1 MRARRS
7 DPLND
12 ELTALDELEDEIRRP
27 KKRSLSLIVPL
38 LITMIVMTGGV
49 TIAWYSYTAGI
60 KEGSE
65 GAAPLLK
72 PEGPMKVAPANPGG
86 LAIPHQDK
94 TVFNAIDGRGKDEG
108 VERLLPPP
116 EKPMSIPV
124 RPVPSPA
131 VTPTEPPVGSR
142 VRAADRAGESRA
154 AVGKPVPLTPG
165 GSRPEQPVAPT
176 PSAPLPSAPTP
187 PAPSAGLTAPK
198 APTVTPSPP
207 KTPPAAQKTAR
218 ATPATK
224 PAKPAAAAGKA
235 FRIQIGSV
243 SSDVQGRKYW
253 ESESAKHRDLFGTLS
268 LNLQKATVKGK
279 VFFRIQGGPLPNRA
293 AAADLCR
300 KLKARKIGCIVV
312 PPGRG

>member
-72 PEGPMKVAPANPGG
+72 PKGPMKVAPENPGG

-94 TVFNAIDGRGKDEG
+94 TVFNAIDGRDKEKG

-124 RPVPSPA
+124 KPVPPPA
-131 VTPTEPPVGSR
+131 VAPSEPSAGSR
-142 VRAADRAGESRA
+142 VRAADRAAGQ
-154 AVGKPVPLTPG
+154 PVPLTPG
-165 GSRPEQPVAPT
+165 GARPAPSEPVKT
-176 PSAPLPSAPTP
+176 PTP
-187 PAPSAGLTAPK
+187 PAASAKPAPATQK
-198 APTVTPSPP
+198 PAV
-207 KTPPAAQKTAR
+207 TPPAAQKTAR
-218 ATPATK
+218 ATPEAK

-243 SSDVQGRKYW
+243 SSDVQGKKFW
-253 ESESAKHRDLFGTLS
+253 DSQSAKHRDLFGKLS
-268 LNLQKATVKGK
+268 LNLQKATIKGK
-279 VFFRIQGGPLPNRA
+279 VFYRIQGGPLPDRA
-293 AAADLCR
+293 AAAGLCR

>member
-72 PEGPMKVAPANPGG
+72 PKGPMKVAPENPGG
-86 LAIPHQDK
+86 LSIPHQDK
-94 TVFNAIDGRGKDEG
+94 TVFNAIDGRGKEKG

-124 RPVPSPA
+124 KPVPPPA
-131 VTPTEPPVGSR
+131 VAPSEPSAGSR
-142 VRAADRAGESRA
+142 VRAADRTGDGR

-165 GSRPEQPVAPT
+165 GARTVQPVSPKT
-176 PSAPLPSAPTP
+176 

-198 APTVTPSPP
+198 AQPAKPKST

-218 ATPATK
+218 ATPEPK
-224 PAKPAAAAGKA
+224 PAKPAVSAGKA

-243 SSDVQGRKYW
+243 SSNVQGKKFW
-253 ESESAKHRDLFGTLS
+253 DSQSAKHRDLFGKLS
-268 LNLQKATVKGK
+268 LNLQKATIKGK
-279 VFFRIQGGPLPNRA
+279 VFYRIQGGPLPDRA
-293 AAADLCR
+293 AATGLCQ

>member
-27 KKRSLSLIVPL
+27 KRRSLSLIVPL

-72 PEGPMKVAPANPGG
+72 PKGPMKVAPENPGG

-94 TVFNAIDGRGKDEG
+94 TVFNAIDGRNKEKG

-124 RPVPSPA
+124 KPVPPPA
-131 VTPTEPPVGSR
+131 AVPSEAPAGSR
-142 VRAADRAGESRA
+142 VRAADRTGQDRA
-154 AVGKPVPLTPG
+154 AGKPVPLTPG
-165 GSRPEQPVAPT
+165 GARPAPSEPAKT
-176 PSAPLPSAPTP
+176 PTP
-187 PAPSAGLTAPK
+187 PAASANPAAAPPK
-198 APTVTPSPP
+198 AAV
-207 KTPPAAQKTAR
+207 TPPAAQKTAR
-218 ATPATK
+218 TAPESK
-224 PAKPAAAAGKA
+224 PAKPAGKA

-243 SSDVQGRKYW
+243 SSDVQGKKFW
-253 ESESAKHRDLFGTLS
+253 DSQSVKHRDLFGNLS
-268 LNLQKATVKGK
+268 LNLQKATIKGK
-279 VFFRIQGGPLPNRA
+279 TFYRIQGGPLPDRA
-293 AAADLCR
+293 AAAGLCR

>member
-72 PEGPMKVAPANPGG
+72 PKGPMKVAPANPGG

-94 TVFNAIDGRGKDEG
+94 TVFNAIDGRGKEQG

-124 RPVPSPA
+124 KPVPPPA
-131 VTPTEPPVGSR
+131 VAPSEPSAGSR
-142 VRAADRAGESRA
+142 VRAADRAA
-154 AVGKPVPLTPG
+154 GKPVPLTPG
-165 GSRPEQPVAPT
+165 ASRPT
-176 PSAPLPSAPTP
+176 PSEPAKTPTP
-187 PAPSAGLTAPK
+187 PAASVKPAPAAPK
-198 APTVTPSPP
+198 AAVTPP
-207 KTPPAAQKTAR
+207 TPQKTAR
-218 ATPATK
+218 ATPEAK
-224 PAKPAAAAGKA
+224 PAKPAVSAGKA

-243 SSDVQGRKYW
+243 SSNVQGKKFW
-253 ESESAKHRDLFGTLS
+253 DSESAKHRDLFGKLS
-268 LNLQKATVKGK
+268 LNLQKATIKGK
-279 VFFRIQGGPLPNRA
+279 VFYRIQGGPLPNRA

>member
-72 PEGPMKVAPANPGG
+72 PKGPMKVAPENPGG

-94 TVFNAIDGRGKDEG
+94 TVFNAIDGRDKEKG

-124 RPVPSPA
+124 KPVPPPA
-131 VTPTEPPVGSR
+131 VAPSEPSAGSR
-142 VRAADRAGESRA
+142 VRAADRAGDGPA
-154 AVGKPVPLTPG
+154 AGKPVPLTPG
-165 GSRPEQPVAPT
+165 GARSK
-176 PSAPLPSAPTP
+176 PSEPAKTPTP
-187 PAPSAGLTAPK
+187 PAASGKPAAATPK
-198 APTVTPSPP
+198 AAV
-207 KTPPAAQKTAR
+207 KPPAAQKSAR
-218 ATPATK
+218 ATPEAK
-224 PAKPAAAAGKA
+224 PAKPAVPAGKA

-243 SSDVQGRKYW
+243 SSNVQGKKFW
-253 ESESAKHRDLFGTLS
+253 DSESAKHRDLFGKLS
-268 LNLQKATVKGK
+268 LNLQKATIKGK
-279 VFFRIQGGPLPNRA
+279 VFYRIQGGPLPSRA

>member
-27 KKRSLSLIVPL
+27 KKRSMSLIVPL

-72 PEGPMKVAPANPGG
+72 PKGPMKVAPENPGG

-94 TVFNAIDGRGKDEG
+94 TVFNAIDGRDKEKG

-124 RPVPSPA
+124 KPVPPPA
-131 VTPTEPPVGSR
+131 VAPSEPSTGSR
-142 VRAADRAGESRA
+142 VRAADRAGNGA
-154 AVGKPVPLTPG
+154 AAGKPVPLTPG
-165 GSRPEQPVAPT
+165 GARPT
-176 PSAPLPSAPTP
+176 PSD
-187 PAPSAGLTAPK
+187 PAKIP
-198 APTVTPSPP
+198 
-207 KTPPAAQKTAR
+207 PPAASANPAPATPKASVAPPAAEKTAR
-218 ATPATK
+218 ATPEPK
-224 PAKPAAAAGKA
+224 PAKPAVPAGKA

-243 SSDVQGRKYW
+243 SSDVQGKKYW
-253 ESESAKHRDLFGTLS
+253 DSQSVKHRDLFGNLS
-268 LNLQKATVKGK
+268 LSLQKATIKGK
-279 VFFRIQGGPLPNRA
+279 TFYRIQGGPLPDRA
-293 AAADLCR
+293 AASGLCQ

>member
-72 PEGPMKVAPANPGG
+72 PKGPMKVAPANPGG

-94 TVFNAIDGRGKDEG
+94 TVFNAIDGRGKEKG

-124 RPVPSPA
+124 KPVPPPA
-131 VTPTEPPVGSR
+131 VVPSEPSAGSR
-142 VRAADRAGESRA
+142 VRAADRTP
-154 AVGKPVPLTPG
+154 GKPVPLTPG
-165 GSRPEQPVAPT
+165 GARSVQPGSVT
-176 PSAPLPSAPTP
+176 TPTP
-187 PAPSAGLTAPK
+187 PAVSAKPTV
-198 APTVTPSPP
+198 APTKP
-207 KTPPAAQKTAR
+207 KTAVPPPAKQQTAR
-218 ATPATK
+218 ATPEAK
-224 PAKPAAAAGKA
+224 PAKPAVSAGKG

-243 SSDVQGRKYW
+243 SSNVHGKKFWDSQ
-253 ESESAKHRDLFGTLS
+253 SAKHRDLFGKLS
-268 LNLQKATVKGK
+268 LNLQKATIKGK
-279 VFFRIQGGPLPNRA
+279 VFYRIQGGPLPDRA
-293 AAADLCR
+293 AATSLCQ

>member
-27 KKRSLSLIVPL
+27 KKRSWSLIVPL

-72 PEGPMKVAPANPGG
+72 PKGPMKVAPANPGG

-94 TVFNAIDGRGKDEG
+94 TVFNSIDGRGKEKG

-124 RPVPSPA
+124 KPIPSPA
-131 VTPTEPPVGSR
+131 VTPREAPAGSR
-142 VRAADRAGESRA
+142 VRAADRTGEGR

-165 GSRPEQPVAPT
+165 GTR
-176 PSAPLPSAPTP
+176 SAPADPARVPAPPAVSAKPVPSPATPKSAVTP
-187 PAPSAGLTAPK
+187 PAK
-198 APTVTPSPP
+198 
-207 KTPPAAQKTAR
+207 QKTAR
-218 ATPATK
+218 AIPEAK
-224 PAKPAAAAGKA
+224 PAKPAVPAGKA

-243 SSDVQGRKYW
+243 SSDVQGKKFW
-253 ESESAKHRDLFGTLS
+253 DSQSAKHRDLFGKMS
-268 LNLQKATVKGK
+268 LNLQKATIKGK
-279 VFFRIQGGPLPNRA
+279 VFYRIQGGPLPNRA
-293 AAADLCR
+293 AATGMCQ

>member
-1 MRARRS
+1 MRARGS

-49 TIAWYSYTAGI
+49 TVAWYSYTAGI

-72 PEGPMKVAPANPGG
+72 PKGPMKVAPANPGG

-94 TVFNAIDGRGKDEG
+94 TVFNSIDGRGKEQG

-124 RPVPSPA
+124 KPVPSPA
-131 VTPTEPPVGSR
+131 VKPSEAPAGSR
-142 VRAADRAGESRA
+142 VRAADRTGDGR

-165 GSRPEQPVAPT
+165 GARST
-176 PSAPLPSAPTP
+176 PSNPLKTPQPAVSAKPIPLPATPKAAVTP
-187 PAPSAGLTAPK
+187 PAK
-198 APTVTPSPP
+198 
-207 KTPPAAQKTAR
+207 QKTAR
-218 ATPATK
+218 ATPEAK
-224 PAKPAAAAGKA
+224 PAKPAVSAGKA

-243 SSDVQGRKYW
+243 SSDVQGKKYW
-253 ESESAKHRDLFGTLS
+253 DSQSAKHRDLFGKLS
-268 LNLQKATVKGK
+268 LNLQKATIKGK
-279 VFFRIQGGPLPNRA
+279 VFYRIQGGPLSNRA
-293 AAADLCR
+293 AATGLCQ

>member
-27 KKRSLSLIVPL
+27 KKRSWSLIVPL
-38 LITMIVMTGGV
+38 LITMIVMTGSV

-72 PEGPMKVAPANPGG
+72 PKGPMKVAPANPGG

-94 TVFNAIDGRGKDEG
+94 TVFNSIDGRGKEKG

-124 RPVPSPA
+124 KPVPSPA
-131 VTPTEPPVGSR
+131 VKPSEAPAGSR
-142 VRAADRAGESRA
+142 VRAADRTGDARA
-154 AVGKPVPLTPG
+154 AGKPVPLTPG
-165 GSRPEQPVAPT
+165 RARSAQPGPAKT
-176 PSAPLPSAPTP
+176 PTP
-187 PAPSAGLTAPK
+187 PAASTKPTVSPTVPK
-198 APTVTPSPP
+198 AAV
-207 KTPPAAQKTAR
+207 TPPASQKTAR
-218 ATPATK
+218 ATPEAK
-224 PAKPAAAAGKA
+224 PAKRAVSAGKA

-243 SSDVQGRKYW
+243 SSGVQGKKYW
-253 ESESAKHRDLFGTLS
+253 DSQSAKHRDLFGKLS
-268 LNLQKATVKGK
+268 LNLQKATIKGK
-279 VFFRIQGGPLPNRA
+279 VFYRIQGGPLPNRA
-293 AAADLCR
+293 AATGMCQ
-300 KLKARKIGCIVV
+300 KLKTRKIGCIVV

>member
-72 PEGPMKVAPANPGG
+72 PKGPMKVAPENPGG

-94 TVFNAIDGRGKDEG
+94 TVFNSLDGRGKEKG

-124 RPVPSPA
+124 KPVPSPA
-131 VTPTEPPVGSR
+131 VTPSETPAGSGSR
-142 VRAADRAGESRA
+142 VRAADRAGDGR

-165 GSRPEQPVAPT
+165 GARSAQPVPPKT
-176 PSAPLPSAPTP
+176 PV
-187 PAPSAGLTAPK
+187 PSAGLTAPK
-198 APTVTPSPP
+198 PQPVTPKSTKAPP
-207 KTPPAAQKTAR
+207 TAQKTAR
-218 ATPATK
+218 ATPETK
-224 PAKPAAAAGKA
+224 PAKPAVSAGKA

-243 SSDVQGRKYW
+243 SSDVQGKKYW
-253 ESESAKHRDLFGTLS
+253 DSQSVKHGDLFGKLS
-268 LNLQKATVKGK
+268 LNLQKATIKGK
-279 VFFRIQGGPLPNRA
+279 VFYRIQGGPLPSRA
-293 AAADLCR
+293 AATGLCQ